1 MIVACILMYLFVE
14 GSNAMTAML
23 NIYLRFVIR
32 GILSFG
38 MYFFVLLFLRDE
50 SVVKIVGI
58 LFSQIKK
65 YLRR

>member
-1 MIVACILMYLFVE
+1 MEQKLE
-14 GSNAMTAML
+14 NDSGML